1 MMSKKSL
8 LALLVVSLFIT
19 TAIPTAT
26 AYKGYQLSRA
36 PVEDFSLIDQNNQDV
51 NLTDSRGDVVIVAFI
66 FTRCPDVCPVIT
78 QLLRSVESGIGA
90 DYEEH
95 VSIVSMSTALSGKKY
110 TPSSMSMARKNGEE
124 RICIAQGLHC
134 RKIKENQGKHRKMM
148 EN

>member
-19 TAIPTAT
+19 SAIPAAT
-26 AYKGYQLSRA
+26 AFKGYQLSRP
-36 PVEDFSLIDQNNQDV
+36 PVEDFSLIDQNNQNV
-51 NLTDSRGDVVIVAFI
+51 NLTDSRGEVVVVAFV

-95 VSIVSMSTALSGKKY
+95 VSIISISVDPEFDLSL
-110 TPSSMSMARKNGEE
+110 
-124 RICIAQGLHC
+124 IHI
-134 RKIKENQGKHRKMM
+134 
-148 EN
+148 